1 MLNIIEYFYLIILYF
16 IMVFKILFEGIGRLI
31 IYLFDLLYN

>member
-16 IMVFKILFEGIGRLI
+16 IMVFKILFEGIGMLI
-31 IYLFDLLYN
+31 IYLFDLFYN

>member
-1 MLNIIEYFYLIILYF
+1 MLIIIEYFYLIILYF

-31 IYLFDLLYN
+31 IYLFDLFYN

>member
-16 IMVFKILFEGIGRLI
+16 IMVFKILFEGVGWVI
-31 IYLFDLLYN
+31 IYLFDLFYN